1 MPNTEIFFPR
11 NDGLLRGALIPL
23 LFALAA
29 FGDDPAGISG
39 KLVDPNGK
47 AVTGTGAAVYATSTA
62 GGAPIRAEVLP
73 DGGFQFTDL
82 EAGTYDIAVP
92 LPCCMYSSFQR
103 NGVVVRTGQSLRLDL
118 PIAWG
123 INLGTIGDDP
133 VMLANDMRAR
143 ARVAAAPTPRGADGK
158 PDFNGVWANIQDPTA
173 MRPPPL
179 QPWAAKIARERG
191 ETNRKDA
198 PGNFCLP
205 NSAVPLM
212 LPFQY
217 RFVQTA
223 KLMVMIQ
230 EFDTPGYRQI
240 YLDGRSHPQDWNPA
254 WYGHSVGKWEGD
266 TLVVDTVG
274 FNDRGWLGNAPHTE
288 KLQVVERIRRPDYGH
303 LEAEIT
309 MEDPGAFS
317 APWKTTIH
325 AGLLPDEDILEFV
338 CENNKPVHMVGK

>member
-1 MPNTEIFFPR
+1 M
-11 NDGLLRGALIPL
+11 LALGA
-23 LFALAA
+23 
-29 FGDDPAGISG
+29 DTAGIGG
-39 KLVDPNGK
+39 KLLDPNGN
-47 AVTGTGAAVYATSTA
+47 AVTGTGAAVFATNIA
-62 GGAPIRAEVLP
+62 GGAPIRTAVLP
-73 DGGFQFTDL
+73 DGGFQFAGL
-82 EAGTYDIAVP
+82 AAGTYDIAVP
-92 LPCCMYSSFQR
+92 LPCCMYTSFQR
-103 NGVVVRTGQSLRLDL
+103 NGVVVQAGQTLRLDL

-143 ARVAAAPTPRGADGK
+143 AKVPVASVPRGSDGK
-158 PDFNGVWANIQDPTA
+158 PDFNGVWANIPDPA
-173 MRPPPL
+173 AAKPPPL
-179 QPWAAKIARERG
+179 QPWAAQIARERA
-191 ETNRKDA
+191 ENNRKDA

-205 NSAVPLM
+205 NSSVPLI

-217 RFVQTA
+217 RLVQTP
-223 KLMVMIQ
+223 KLLVIIQ

-240 YLDGRSHPQDWNPA
+240 YLDGRNHPQDWNPA
-254 WYGHSVGKWEGD
+254 WYGHSIGKWDGD

-288 KLQVVERIRRPDYGH
+288 KLHVVERIWRPDFGH